1 MHDVVVE
8 DVQLVLQ
15 QATAAAT
22 AADGVRSNTPNES
35 PKTVVLL
42 ESVATP
48 FGFVNWK
55 LATGAS
61 KLKKV
66 DRVPTAATVRE
77 IETGANSDPNVSQ
90 ETVVADV
97 RLEHLHLST
106 EPSEVL
112 LDASITL
119 KLRPKMAISCTSEPT
134 TFGNARSKLTT
145 GALKLNVWFPVAATP
160 RAITVGS
167 RPVYGE
173 GMQEIAVKDVHAALR
188 HRFAAVESDAVGV
201 QLDKPNLKPANVT
214 T

>member
-1 MHDVVVE
+1 MHDIVVE
-8 DVQLVLQ
+8 DDQLVLQ

-55 LATGAS
+55 LATGPS
-61 KLKKV
+61 KLKKL
-66 DRVPTAATVRE
+66 DRVPTTATVRE
-77 IETGANSDPNVSQ
+77 IETGANSDPNVAQ

-97 RLEHLHLST
+97 QLEHLHLST

-112 LDASITL
+112 LDASITS

-145 GALKLNVWFPVAATP
+145 GALKLNIWFPVAATP

-173 GMQEIAVKDVHAALR
+173 DMQEIAVDDVHAALR
-188 HRFAAVESDAVGV
+188 HAFAAVESDAVGV
-201 QLDKPNLKPANVT
+201 ELDKPNLKPANVT